1 MWYATPPSASNI
13 HFHKVNIYFSDHF
26 QWLKDIIKDTYKRVF
41 NKLFVIFLIH
51 AFYLYLLHTF
61 RRCIKYNLTTLVRFR
76 KSSPFFLS
84 LKTAF
89 CLLMVGNTGV

>member
-13 HFHKVNIYFSDHF
+13 HFHKVNIYFSDNF

-41 NKLFVIFLIH
+41 NKLFVIFLRYFH

-76 KSSPFFLS
+76 K
-84 LKTAF
+84 
-89 CLLMVGNTGV
+89 